1 MGTRELAAALKIS
14 PGLVSRLTKRGMPMS
29 STEAANAW
37 REIHAPPR
45 QRPSAQ
51 PPIPALFNKPPQC
64 NAGPS
69 LQDDDLDLS
78 GLDENIPWLDFA
90 GDEIADIELD
100 DEILSTPTRQSDEP
114 PAGLFALSK
123 NRFLHQFHATK
134 AADKNK
140 RRSVK
145 KFIRPE
151 NALQILDYLPD
162 PGDTTHAVVR
172 GDFVLGEIVPVII
185 GETPAEL
192 VAIATLGMSAANA
205 TQLADLRSRGLIRRL
220 RVIVSH
226 YFAGVDKTGTFA
238 DVCRILGDDAPKV
251 CRNHSKII
259 LIQQRGR
266 NLVIAGSA
274 NLRSSDNIEQFS
286 IWNDPDVFA
295 FHLNWM
301 DEIHGQH

>member
-14 PGLVSRLTKRGMPMS
+14 PGLVSRLTKRGMPMT
-29 STEAANAW
+29 STQAANAW
-37 REIHAPPR
+37 RAIHAPPR
-45 QRPSAQ
+45 QRTTAQ
-51 PPIPALFNKPPQC
+51 PPLFNKPPQC
-64 NAGPS
+64 NAGPA
-69 LQDDDLDLS
+69 LQDNDLDLS
-78 GLDENIPWLDFA
+78 GLDEDIPWLDFA

-100 DEILSTPTRQSDEP
+100 DEILSTPSGRSDEP
-114 PAGLFALSK
+114 PAGLFALTK

-151 NALQILDYLPD
+151 NARQILDYLPEQ
-162 PGDTTHAVVR
+162 GDCTHAVVR
-172 GDFVLGEIVPVII
+172 GDFVLGEIVPAII

-192 VAIATLGMSAANA
+192 VDIATLGMSVANA

-226 YFAGVDKTGTFA
+226 YFAGVDRTGTFA

-251 CRNHSKII
+251 CRNHSKVI
-259 LIQQRGR
+259 LIEQQGR
-266 NLVIAGSA
+266 HLVIAGSA

-286 IWNDPDVFA
+286 IWNDPEVFA
-295 FHLNWM
+295 FHVGWM
-301 DEIHGQH
+301 NEIHGRH